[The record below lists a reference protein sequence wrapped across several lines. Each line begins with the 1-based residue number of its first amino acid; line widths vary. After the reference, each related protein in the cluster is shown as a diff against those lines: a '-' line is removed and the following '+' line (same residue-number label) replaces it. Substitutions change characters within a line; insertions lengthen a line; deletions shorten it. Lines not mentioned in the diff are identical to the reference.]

1 MTANG
6 PLLDDASL
14 VQRIFEHI
22 DCGTTDLADQCWA
35 EPVANY
41 RSADRLDRELWL
53 LRSYPTPFCPS
64 AALAGPGS
72 YIARE
77 AAGTPLLAV
86 RGRDGIARVFRNA
99 CRHRGTQL
107 ADDSGCA
114 KAFACPYHGWTYGL
128 DGRLQHVP
136 HEHGFPGLDKEQ
148 HGLVLVEAVESG
160 GLVFVTQDPQRGSDA
175 ALDALPAFAPADAQ
189 LVESNVHDT
198 AANWKIVIDSFL
210 EGYHT
215 RFAHRDTFYP
225 VQYDNVNVVEHF
237 GSNSR
242 VTFPFRSIEKL
253 RSVPPDERQVDGRV
267 LTFVYHLFPNVA
279 LITLPEHVRMLVIE
293 PLTTTSTRVH
303 GYTLSM
309 PSRRYEGAGSKERQ
323 RASDFVLAGGAE
335 DVAITHA
342 VQRGLPS
349 DANEV
354 FEFGLFEGALTHF
367 HRELARL
374 IGA

>member
-1 MTANG
+1 MMAGG

-14 VQRIFEHI
+14 VERVFEHI
-22 DCGTTDLADQCWA
+22 DAGTTDLAAECWR

-41 RSADRLDRELWL
+41 RSPDRLSLELSMF
-53 LRSYPTPFCPS
+53 RRYPTPFCPS
-64 AALAGPGS
+64 AALAEPGS
-72 YIARE
+72 YVARE

-86 RGRDGIARVFRNA
+86 RGRDGVVRVFRNA

-107 ADDSGCA
+107 AEDSGCA
-114 KAFACPYHGWTYGL
+114 KAFTCPYHGWTYALEGQ
-128 DGRLQHVP
+128 LQHVP

-148 HGLVLVEAVESG
+148 HGLTAVEGVEHG
-160 GLVFVTQDPQRGSDA
+160 GLVFVTQQPHGFADVG
-175 ALDALPAFAPADAQ
+175 LDALPTVASAEAE
-189 LVESNVHDT
+189 LIESNVHDT
-198 AANWKIVIDSFL
+198 EANWKIVIESFL

-225 VQYDNVNVVEHF
+225 VQYDNLNVVEHF
-237 GSNSR
+237 GRSSR
-242 VTFPFRSIEKL
+242 VTFPFRSVERL
-253 RSVPPDERQVDGRV
+253 RNVPLGERRVDGRV
-267 LTFVYHLFPNVA
+267 LTHVYHLFPNVA

-293 PLTTTSTRVH
+293 PLTTSRSRVH
-303 GYTLSM
+303 GFTLSM
-309 PSRRYEGAGSKERQ
+309 PSPRYERAGSKERD

-349 DANEV
+349 DANEF

-367 HRELARL
+367 HRELDRL
-374 IGA
+374 VEQ